1 MVIPDILSLREIY
14 IMARSGKKWSKKP
27 SMAKAKKMVA
37 KQRKTKAKKNM
48 DTFFFVSKVTAAITP
63 SQGNIITGPA
73 NYIYNSF
80 TLDPAGNGSAY
91 TNNSEFQL
99 YRSMYDKFR
108 VNSVKV
114 TFTPKSNVLDQANN
128 NNDTAY
134 NTTGDGLVHHVVDR
148 DSVAPSNIA
157 RMTRYPSYRKTSV
170 LKKFSRTYSV
180 KYPMGVWIDCDSPTQ
195 FAVSRELGLQGGVTI
210 YAENI
215 LEDSG
220 EVYNEPW
227 ASVLVEHRIVFQG
240 KTQGLLKGVY
250 DASNNLVGVTSEF
263 TSNDPN
269 LTESP
274 LLNIRGTLDSDKRLT
289 DTATAHTEVAIT
301 DSATA

>member
-1 MVIPDILSLREIY
+1 MPPRY
-14 IMARSGKKWSKKP
+14 RKSKKARKP
-27 SMAKAKKMVA
+27 TLKRAKRIVGKVHKA
-37 KQRKTKAKKNM
+37 KAKKNM
-48 DTFFFVSKVTAAITP
+48 DTFFFKSKVTAAIIP
-63 SQGNIITGPA
+63 SQGNIVTGPA

-80 TLDPAGNGSAY
+80 TLDPAGAGSAY

-108 VNSVKV
+108 VNSVRV
-114 TFTPKSNVLDQANN
+114 TFTPKANVLDQANN
-128 NNDTAY
+128 NNDTQY
-134 NTTGDGLVHHVVDR
+134 NTTGDGMVHHVVDR
-148 DSVAPSNIA
+148 DSIAPSSIA

-170 LKKFSRTYSV
+170 LKKFTRTYSV
-180 KYPMGVWIDCDSPTQ
+180 KYPMGVWIDCDAPSQ
-195 FAVSRELGLQGGVTI
+195 FSLSRELGLEGGVTI

-227 ASVLVEHRIVFQG
+227 ASVLVEHNIVFQG

-250 DASNNLVGVTSEF
+250 DLITNELIGVTSEF
-263 TSNDPN
+263 TSTDPN
-269 LTESP
+269 LTEST
-274 LLNIRGTLDSDKRLT
+274 LRNIRGTLDSDKRLT
-289 DTATAHTEVAIT
+289 DTAVAITEVAIT